1 MAFNFNLNHNSDRV
15 KPVKQYIRAFQSKT
29 ITSLIFYKK
38 KKSIQGHFGQNLLKS
53 LFFFIKNT
61 VWVVYFTKQTIIS
74 LYMIIQ
80 RILIQLYVLLLPKL
94 LQHHFAK
101 YTNENYVNVCGLV
114 AHNNKRI
121 FYILQNKALFHYSF
135 KKLSI
140 CDTAIQILVILE
152 SCPTSFLIS

>member
-1 MAFNFNLNHNSDRV
+1 MAFNFKLNHNSDGV

-29 ITSLIFYKK
+29 ITSLIFYQKK
-38 KKSIQGHFGQNLLKS
+38 EYIRAFWTKS
-53 LFFFIKNT
+53 LKIIIFFIKNT